1 VIPLLG
7 GIESRSL
14 SLKEFSILHKD
25 FLSQIFAQLEQMTT
39 QTKPNLQ
46 NKNRNTLLFSILT
59 LSLVLL
65 LLLNISLGSVSIPIK
80 DVFNSLTGGN
90 SSKETWDY
98 IIVNYRLPKA
108 IAAILVGMGLSIS
121 GLLMQTLFRNP
132 LAGPYVLGLS
142 SGASLGVAIVIM
154 GAGFLPPFL
163 ASIMLS
169 SYGIVLASSLGSFLV
184 LLAVLAVSQRLRDT
198 MAILIVGLMFGS
210 LTSAIV
216 GTLTY
221 FSTAEQLQKFTFWS
235 LGNLGNLSWSSIV
248 ILSICVAIG
257 LLLSLLSI
265 KPLNT
270 LLLGENYARSL
281 GMNYEKTRLIIIF
294 ATSIL
299 AGSITAYAGPIAFIG
314 LAVPHIAKLVFQ
326 TSNHVVLFWSTLLFG
341 AIIMLICDS
350 ISQLPGSD
358 ITLPINAVTSIFG
371 APIVIWL
378 LIRKRKMMN

>member
-1 VIPLLG
+1 ML
-7 GIESRSL
+7 
-14 SLKEFSILHKD
+14 
-25 FLSQIFAQLEQMTT
+25 FL
-39 QTKPNLQ
+39 
-46 NKNRNTLLFSILT
+46 
-59 LSLVLL
+59 V
-65 LLLNISLGSVSIPIK
+65 NISLGSVSIPIK
-80 DVFNSLTGGN
+80 EVFNSITGAN
-90 SSKETWDY
+90 SSKETWHY

-142 SGASLGVAIVIM
+142 SGASLGVAIVIL
-154 GAGFLPPFL
+154 GAALLPPFL
-163 ASIMLS
+163 ADFLIS
-169 SYGIVLASSLGSFLV
+169 SYGIVLASSLGSFAV
-184 LLAVLAVSQRLRDT
+184 LLAVLGVSHRLRDT

-235 LGNLGNLSWSSIV
+235 MGNLGNLSWTSIF
-248 ILSICVAIG
+248 ILSCCVGSG
-257 LLLSLLSI
+257 LLLSVFSI
-265 KPLNT
+265 KPLNA
-270 LLLGENYARSL
+270 LLLGENYAKSL
-281 GMNYEKTRLIIIF
+281 GLNYKKSRLIIIF

-299 AGSITAYAGPIAFIG
+299 AGSITAFAGPIAFIG

-326 TSNHVVLFWSTLLFG
+326 TSNHTILFWSTILFG
-341 AIIMLICDS
+341 ALIMLVCDS

>member
-1 VIPLLG
+1 
-7 GIESRSL
+7 
-14 SLKEFSILHKD
+14 
-25 FLSQIFAQLEQMTT
+25 MTKT
-39 QTKPNLQ
+39 
-46 NKNRNTLLFSILT
+46 NRNTVLFIILT
-59 LSLVLL
+59 FGMLFLFVI
-65 LLLNISLGSVSIPIK
+65 NISLGSVAIPVK
-80 DVFNSLTGGN
+80 EVFRSLTGGIA
-90 SSKETWDY
+90 SKETWEY
-98 IIVNYRLPKA
+98 ILINYRLPKA

-142 SGASLGVAIVIM
+142 SGASLGVATVIL
-154 GAGFLPPFL
+154 GAALLPPFL
-163 ASIMLS
+163 ATLLLS
-169 SYGIVLASSLGSFLV
+169 SYGIILASSLGSFTV
-184 LLAVLAVSQRLRDT
+184 LLAVLAVSHRLRDT

-235 LGNLGNLSWSSIV
+235 LGNLGNLSWTSIS
-248 ILSICVAIG
+248 LLTICVAIG
-257 LLLSLLSI
+257 LLLSLFSI
-265 KPLNT
+265 KPLNS
-270 LLLGENYARSL
+270 LLLGENYAKSL
-281 GMNYEKTRLIIIF
+281 GLNYKKSRLIIIF

-299 AGSITAYAGPIAFIG
+299 AGSITAFAGPIAFIG

-326 TSNHVVLFWSTLLFG
+326 TSNHTILFWSTILFG

-358 ITLPINAVTSIFG
+358 LTLPINAVTSIFG

-378 LIRKRKMMN
+378 LIRKRKMMG

>member
-1 VIPLLG
+1 M
-7 GIESRSL
+7 
-14 SLKEFSILHKD
+14 F
-25 FLSQIFAQLEQMTT
+25 FLFLI
-39 QTKPNLQ
+39 
-46 NKNRNTLLFSILT
+46 
-59 LSLVLL
+59 
-65 LLLNISLGSVSIPIK
+65 NISLGSVSIPIK
-80 DVFNSLTGGN
+80 EVFNSLTGQ
-90 SSKETWDY
+90 SASKETWEY
-98 IIVNYRLPKA
+98 IIINYRLPKA

-142 SGASLGVAIVIM
+142 SGASLGVATVIL
-154 GAGFLPPFL
+154 GATLLPPFVATL
-163 ASIMLS
+163 LVS
-169 SYGIVLASSLGSFLV
+169 SYGIVLASSLGSFTV
-184 LLAVLAVSQRLRDT
+184 LLAVLAVSHRLRDT

-235 LGNLGNLSWSSIV
+235 LGNLGNLSWTSI
-248 ILSICVAIG
+248 S
-257 LLLSLLSI
+257 LLSLCVVIGLVLSLCSI
-265 KPLNT
+265 KPLNS

-281 GMNYEKTRLIIIF
+281 GLNYKKSRLIIIF

-299 AGSITAYAGPIAFIG
+299 AGSITAFAGPIAFIG

-326 TSNHVVLFWSTLLFG
+326 TSNHTILFWSTILFG
-341 AIIMLICDS
+341 AVIMLICDS

-358 ITLPINAVTSIFG
+358 FTLPINAVTSIFG

-378 LIRKRKMMN
+378 LIRKRKMMG

>member
-1 VIPLLG
+1 
-7 GIESRSL
+7 
-14 SLKEFSILHKD
+14 
-25 FLSQIFAQLEQMTT
+25 MTNT
-39 QTKPNLQ
+39 
-46 NKNRNTLLFSILT
+46 NRNIALFSILT
-59 LSLVLL
+59 LSLALL
-65 LLLNISLGSVSIPIK
+65 LLLNISLGSVSIPLK

-98 IIVNYRLPKA
+98 IIINYRLPKA

-132 LAGPYVLGLS
+132 LAGPDVLGLS
-142 SGASLGVAIVIM
+142 SGASLGVATIVL
-154 GAGFLPPFL
+154 GAAFLPIGL
-163 ASIMLS
+163 SSILLS
-169 SYGIVLASSLGSFLV
+169 SYGIILASSLGSFLV

-198 MAILIVGLMFGS
+198 MAILIVGLMFAS

-235 LGNLGNLSWSSIV
+235 MGNLGNMSWSSIV
-248 ILSICVAIG
+248 ILSVCVAIG
-257 LLLSLLSI
+257 LLLSIVSI
-265 KPLNT
+265 KPLNA

-281 GMNYEKTRLIIIF
+281 GMNYKSTRLIIIF

-299 AGSITAYAGPIAFIG
+299 AGSITAFVGPIAFIG
-314 LAVPHIAKLVFQ
+314 LAVPHIAKLVFE
-326 TSNHVVLFWSTLLFG
+326 TSNHTILFWSTLLLG

-350 ISQLPGSD
+350 ISQIPGSD
-358 ITLPINAVTSIFG
+358 LTLPINAVTSIFG